1 MRKNK
6 RGENMVGAISTA
18 LSGMDAAAKRVE
30 ASASNLANSRNT
42 IRTEDARTDSGG
54 ARPERR
60 DPPVYEPVRVDQSS
74 DRGGGTRAE
83 FVSIEPPHVKSY
95 DPGNRLADDDGMVAR
110 PNVDYVWEAVNL
122 TQAEHAY
129 TANLK
134 VIATENAMI
143 GALLNETH

>member
-1 MRKNK
+1 
-6 RGENMVGAISTA
+6 
-18 LSGMDAAAKRVE
+18 MDAAAKRVE

-74 DRGGGTRAE
+74 DCGGGTRAE
-83 FVSIEPPHVKSY
+83 FVSVEPPHMKSY
-95 DPGNRLADDDGMVAR
+95 DPGDRFADDDGMVAR
-110 PNVDYVWEAVNL
+110 PNVDYIREAVNL

>member
-1 MRKNK
+1 
-6 RGENMVGAISTA
+6 MVGAISTA

-60 DPPVYEPVRVDQSS
+60 DLPVYEPVRVDQSS
-74 DRGGGTRAE
+74 DHGGGTRAE
-83 FVSIEPPHVKSY
+83 FVSVEPPHVKSY
-95 DPGNRLADDDGMVAR
+95 DLGNRLADDDGMVAR
-110 PNVDYVWEAVNL
+110 PNVDYVREVVNL

-143 GALLNETH
+143 GALLNENH